1 MGGESFGWFH
11 GRNSCNNNLLYTFYG
26 AQITRRKAVIG
37 RQATK
42 MLFCGV
48 RQERAQRQ
56 AVLRTLTGLDSG
68 KRAVRSSPPQAGL
81 SERSASWSFGTV
93 GQRLIGGQRTGSK
106 VTPRGAASGAITS
119 NAKPLHLKQRSKT
132 SKASS
137 ASVAAQ

>member
-26 AQITRRKAVIG
+26 VQINRRKAVIG

-56 AVLRTLTGLDSG
+56 AVLRTLTGLESG
-68 KRAVRSSPPQAGL
+68 KRAVRSSPP
-81 SERSASWSFGTV
+81 ASWSFGTV
-93 GQRLIGGQRTGSK
+93 GKLVFRNGRAALDRRPTDRKQGHAA
-106 VTPRGAASGAITS
+106 RGRVRRDNLECQALAFETA
-119 NAKPLHLKQRSKT
+119 
-132 SKASS
+132 
-137 ASVAAQ
+137 V